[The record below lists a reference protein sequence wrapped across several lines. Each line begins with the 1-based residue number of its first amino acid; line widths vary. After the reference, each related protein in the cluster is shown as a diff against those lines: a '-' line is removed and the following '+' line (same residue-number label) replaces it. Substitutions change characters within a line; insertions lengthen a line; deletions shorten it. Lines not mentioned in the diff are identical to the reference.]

1 MSCYYRTV
9 LDLISNIVAIH
20 LDMSSALM
28 KDWVGYNMCSLI
40 ITI

>member
-1 MSCYYRTV
+1 

-28 KDWVGYNMCSLI
+28 KDWVSCNMQCSLI